1 MKTMLLASTLVLS
14 TQVAAHSDS
23 HFSVSTDECA
33 VDFKNDVHITPDQ
46 VYIKNGSGQPLM
58 IDAQGF
64 LYIADQPVS
73 LSQDERVAMQA
84 YADTLRGELPKVA
97 SIALQGVELAGVAIE
112 EVASAFNLHGFESL
126 SGLMDELHTEI
137 EGAFYQQG
145 TFVMGE
151 QTFNEFGEHFEHQF
165 EEKIEQAVEG
175 AMMES
180 IGSLLVAIGSEM
192 VSSGGDMARFEQRME
207 NLGTEIEQKIA
218 YQADLLEQQADALC
232 GNFKS
237 IAEQESQLSAMIPQ
251 MKGYQLF
258 AYR

>member
-1 MKTMLLASTLVLS
+1 MKAILLASTLALS
-14 TQVAAHSDS
+14 TQVAAHTDN

-33 VDFKNDVHITPDQ
+33 VDFKNDVQITPDQ
-46 VYIKNGSGQPLM
+46 VYIKNGNGQPVM

-64 LYIADQPVS
+64 LFIADQPVS
-73 LSQDERVAMQA
+73 LNQDERMAMQT
-84 YADTLRGELPKVA
+84 YADTLRAELPKVA

-112 EVASAFNLHGFESL
+112 EVATAFNLHNFDSL
-126 SGLMDELHTEI
+126 SALMDELHTEI

-151 QTFNEFGEHFEHQF
+151 QAFNEFGAQFEHQF
-165 EEKIEQAVEG
+165 EEKIEQAIEG

-192 VSSGGDMARFEQRME
+192 VSSGGDMDRFEQRME
-207 NLGTEIEQKIA
+207 NLGAEIEQKIEH
-218 YQADLLEQQADALC
+218 QAKALEQQADALC
-232 GNFKS
+232 GNFKT

>member
-1 MKTMLLASTLVLS
+1 MKTILLASTLALS
-14 TQVAAHSDS
+14 TQVAAHTDN

-33 VDFKNDVHITPDQ
+33 VDFKNDVQITPDQ
-46 VYIKNGSGQPLM
+46 VFIKNGNGQPVM

-64 LYIADQPVS
+64 LFIADQPVS
-73 LSQDERVAMQA
+73 LNQDERMAMQT
-84 YADTLRGELPKVA
+84 YADTLRAELPKVA
-97 SIALQGVELAGVAIE
+97 SIALQGVALAGVAIE
-112 EVASAFNLHGFESL
+112 EVATAFNLHNFDSL

-151 QTFNEFGEHFEHQF
+151 QAFNEFGEQFEHQF
-165 EEKIEQAVEG
+165 EEKIEQAIEG

-192 VSSGGDMARFEQRME
+192 VSSGGDMDRFEQRME
-207 NLGTEIEQKIA
+207 NLGAEIEQKIEH
-218 YQADLLEQQADALC
+218 QAKALEQQANALC
-232 GNFKS
+232 GNFKT